1 MLFNVVQVAC
11 PGRQIVCQPRQT
23 KTSGTTTMVMKTTK
37 GMGTWL
43 EIFLKEKR
51 KNITSDVG
59 SHIEGQPSN

>member
-1 MLFNVVQVAC
+1 
-11 PGRQIVCQPRQT
+11 
-23 KTSGTTTMVMKTTK
+23 MVMKTTK

-51 KNITSDVG
+51 KKITSDVG